1 VPPSIRRLAICVFA
15 VALCLGCVTAPAAV
29 AKRSTGLHLGDRA
42 LRAGASGSDVREL
55 QKALRKAGFSVKV
68 DGQFGP
74 STVRAVKRF
83 QRAAQLTPSGT
94 VGRKTVAA
102 LKAAARAGSANVSR
116 KNGGTAATRSR
127 SRGRGR
133 GRAKSLGDR
142 VPVKRGMHG
151 HDIRVLQDLLGDA
164 GYDVVVDGEFG
175 SRTFRAVEDFEGA
188 HQRPVDGIMDADDI
202 TTLRAAAAAGPAV
215 APAAAAVNNGPQA
228 TVGPDGL
235 AVAPAGAPPQVQ
247 AIIAAGNQIA
257 SKPYKYGGGHG
268 KWIDTGYDCSGSVS
282 FALHGAGLLDD
293 AMPSGSFTSWGDA
306 GPGQWVTIYA
316 NGGHIYMVVAG
327 LRFDTSGRSN
337 HNTRWQTEQ
346 RSSAGYVVRHPP
358 GL

>member
-15 VALCLGCVTAPAAV
+15 VALCLGSVTAPAAV

-68 DGQFGP
+68 DGQFGS

-102 LKAAARAGSANVSR
+102 LKAAARAGSANVSSN
-116 KNGGTAATRSR
+116 NGGTAATRSK
-127 SRGRGR
+127 GR

-142 VPVKRGMHG
+142 VPVTRGMHG

-175 SRTFRAVEDFEGA
+175 SRTFKAVEEFEGA
-188 HQRPVDGIMDADDI
+188 HQRPVDGIVDADDI

-215 APAAAAVNNGPQA
+215 APAAAPAVNNGPQA

-282 FALHGAGLLDD
+282 FALHGAGLLDE
-293 AMPSGSFTSWGDA
+293 AMPSGNFTSWGDA
-306 GPGQWVTIYA
+306 GPGQWVTLYA

>member
-1 VPPSIRRLAICVFA
+1 VPPSLRRVVVSVFA
-15 VALCLGCVTAPAAV
+15 AALCWGTVAVPAAV
-29 AKRSTGLHLGDRA
+29 GKRTTGLHLGDRA
-42 LRAGASGSDVREL
+42 LRAGASGTDVREL
-55 QKALRKAGFSVKV
+55 QKALRKAGFRVKV
-68 DGQFGP
+68 DGQFGAA
-74 STVRAVKRF
+74 TVRAVKRF

-102 LKAAARAGSANVSR
+102 LKAAARGASANVS
-116 KNGGTAATRSR
+116 GGFDPA
-127 SRGRGR
+127 
-133 GRAKSLGDR
+133 RANEKRQSLGDR
-142 VPVKRGMHG
+142 IPVKRGMSG

-164 GYDVVVDGEFG
+164 GYDVRVDGEFG
-175 SRTFRAVEDFEGA
+175 TRTYRAVKAFEQA
-188 HQRPVDGIMDADDI
+188 HGLPVDGQLDAADI
-202 TTLRAAAAAGPAV
+202 DALRAAAAAGPATTPV
-215 APAAAAVNNGPQA
+215 SDPAPVTGSGPQA

-235 AVAPAGAPPQVQ
+235 AVAPAGAPAQVQ
-247 AIIAAGNQIA
+247 QIIAAGNQIA

-268 KWIDTGYDCSGSVS
+268 RWDDTGYDCSGSVS
-282 FALHGAGLLDD
+282 YALHGAGLLDR
-293 AMPSGSFTSWGDA
+293 ALPSSGFVNWGDP

-346 RSSAGYVVRHPP
+346 RSPAGYTVRHPP

>member
-1 VPPSIRRLAICVFA
+1 VPPSIRRLAISVFA
-15 VALCLGCVTAPAAV
+15 VALCFGTVAAPAAI
-29 AKRSTGLHLGDRA
+29 AKRPRGVHLGDRA
-42 LRAGASGSDVREL
+42 LRAGANGQDVREL
-55 QKALRKAGFSVKV
+55 QKALRKAGFTVKV

-74 STVRAVKRF
+74 TTVRAVKRF

-94 VGRKTVAA
+94 VGRRTVAA
-102 LKAAARAGSANVSR
+102 LKAAARGSSANVS
-116 KNGGTAATRSR
+116 GGFDPA
-127 SRGRGR
+127 
-133 GRAKSLGDR
+133 RANEKHQSLGDR
-142 VPVKRGMHG
+142 IPVKRGMSG

-164 GYDVVVDGEFG
+164 GYDVSVDGEFG
-175 SRTFRAVEDFEGA
+175 GRTYKAVKAFETA
-188 HQRPVDGIMDADDI
+188 HARPVDGQMDAADI
-202 TTLRAAAAAGPAV
+202 DALRAAAAAGPAAAT
-215 APAAAAVNNGPQA
+215 APAAAPAVNNGPQA

-247 AIIAAGNQIA
+247 QIIAAGNQIA

-268 KWIDTGYDCSGSVS
+268 KWDDTGYDCSGSVS
-282 FALHGAGLLDD
+282 FALHGAGLLDE

-316 NGGHIYMVVAG
+316 NGGHMYMVVAG

-346 RSSAGYVVRHPP
+346 RSAAGYTVRHPP

>member
-1 VPPSIRRLAICVFA
+1 VPPSIRRLAISVFA
-15 VALCLGCVTAPAAV
+15 VALCFGTVAAPAAL
-29 AKRSTGLHLGDRA
+29 AKRTTFHLGDRA

-55 QKALRKAGFSVKV
+55 QKALRKAGYSVKV

-74 STVRAVKRF
+74 TTVRAVKRF
-83 QRAAQLTPSGT
+83 QRAAHLTSSGT
-94 VGRKTVAA
+94 VGRKTIAA
-102 LKAAARAGSANVSR
+102 LHAAATGSSANVSA

-127 SRGRGR
+127 SRSKGS
-133 GRAKSLGDR
+133 AKSLGDR

-175 SRTFRAVEDFEGA
+175 GRTFSAVQQFEGA
-188 HQRPVDGIMDADDI
+188 HQRPVDGVMDADDI
-202 TTLRAAAAAGPAV
+202 TTLRAAAASGAAV
-215 APAAAAVNNGPQA
+215 NPAAAAPPVNDGPQA

-247 AIIAAGNQIA
+247 QIIAAGNQIA

-268 KWIDTGYDCSGSVS
+268 KWDDTGYDCSGSVS
-282 FALHGAGLLDD
+282 FALHGAGLLEE
-293 AMPSGSFTSWGDA
+293 ALPSGSFTSWGDA

-316 NGGHIYMVVAG
+316 NGGHMYMVVAG

-346 RSSAGYVVRHPP
+346 RSSAGYTVRHPP

>member
-1 VPPSIRRLAICVFA
+1 VPPSIRRVAISVFA
-15 VALCLGCVTAPAAV
+15 VALCFGTVAAPAAI
-29 AKRSTGLHLGDRA
+29 AKRTAHHLGDRA

-55 QKALRKAGFSVKV
+55 QKSLRKAGFSVKV

-102 LKAAARAGSANVSR
+102 LKAAARGSSANVSA
-116 KNGGTAATRSR
+116 NGGTAATRGR
-127 SRGRGR
+127 NRGKGHS
-133 GRAKSLGDR
+133 KSLGDR

-164 GYDVVVDGEFG
+164 GYDVVVDGQFG
-175 SRTFRAVEDFEGA
+175 GRTFTAVQEFEGA
-188 HQRPVDGIMDADDI
+188 HARPVDGVMDADDI
-202 TTLRAAAAAGPAV
+202 TALRTAAAAGPAV
-215 APAAAAVNNGPQA
+215 QPAAAPAVNTGPQA

-235 AVAPAGAPPQVQ
+235 AIAPAGAPPQVQ
-247 AIIAAGNQIA
+247 QIIAAGNQIA

-282 FALHGAGLLDD
+282 FALHGAGLLET
-293 AMPSGSFTSWGDA
+293 ALPSGSFTSWGDP

-316 NGGHIYMVVAG
+316 NGGHMYMVVAG

-337 HNTRWQTEQ
+337 HNTRWQVEQ
-346 RSSAGYVVRHPP
+346 RSAAGYTVRHPP

>member
-1 VPPSIRRLAICVFA
+1 VPPSIRRLAISVFA
-15 VALCLGCVTAPAAV
+15 VALCFGTVAAPAAI
-29 AKRSTGLHLGDRA
+29 AKRSRGAHLGDRA
-42 LRAGASGSDVREL
+42 LRAGANGQDVREL

-74 STVRAVKRF
+74 TTVRAVKRF
-83 QRAAQLTPSGT
+83 QRAAQLSPSGT

-102 LKAAARAGSANVSR
+102 LNAAARGSSANVS
-116 KNGGTAATRSR
+116 GGFDPA
-127 SRGRGR
+127 
-133 GRAKSLGDR
+133 RANEKHQSLGDR
-142 VPVKRGMHG
+142 IPVKRGMSG

-164 GYDVVVDGEFG
+164 GYDVSVDGEFG
-175 SRTFRAVEDFEGA
+175 GRTYKAVKAFETA
-188 HQRPVDGIMDADDI
+188 HARPVDGQMDAADI
-202 TTLRAAAAAGPAV
+202 DALRAAAAAGPAAAT
-215 APAAAAVNNGPQA
+215 APAAAPAVNNGPQA

-247 AIIAAGNQIA
+247 QIIAAGNQIA

-268 KWIDTGYDCSGSVS
+268 KWDDTGYDCSGSVS
-282 FALHGAGLLDD
+282 FALHGAGLLDE
-293 AMPSGSFTSWGDA
+293 ALPSGSFTTWGDA

-316 NGGHIYMVVAG
+316 NGGHMYMVVAG

-346 RSSAGYVVRHPP
+346 RSAAGYTVRHPP